1 MKTIRTIL
9 ATFGVTTL
17 VYGIFA
23 MLSVRLDLTFTG
35 RSIYQMFRSTGF
47 AGLVLG
53 IGCLLSVII
62 LSIAL
67 AAFKD
72 EEKLFR
78 DEDEDDEEDF
88 YSVAEEAEES
98 SVWTE
103 EIKQK
108 QREAL
113 PNMAKEE
120 EVEETGVDL
129 FGEDDEDE
137 EDEETAAPRRKRCLY
152 CGAEADA
159 EERVCPTCGK
169 RM

>member
-103 EIKQK
+103 EIK
-108 QREAL
+108 
-113 PNMAKEE
+113 
-120 EVEETGVDL
+120 
-129 FGEDDEDE
+129 
-137 EDEETAAPRRKRCLY
+137 
-152 CGAEADA
+152 
-159 EERVCPTCGK
+159 
-169 RM
+169 